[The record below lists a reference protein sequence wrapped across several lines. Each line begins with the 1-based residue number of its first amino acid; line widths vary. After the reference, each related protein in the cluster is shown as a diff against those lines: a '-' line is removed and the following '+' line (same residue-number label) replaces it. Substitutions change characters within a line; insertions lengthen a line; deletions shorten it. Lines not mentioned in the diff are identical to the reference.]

1 MDRMRILVAASEAT
15 PFAKTGGL
23 GDVVGALPKEL
34 ARLGHEVVVF
44 LPQYKSVDLQAH
56 RTQKLDWTVTI
67 PVAGKNQGAQLE
79 SVRDRKLPL
88 THYFVH
94 NEPLF
99 GRDGI
104 YVDPRTGTDYVDN
117 DLRYSFFARAVMESL
132 RELGWKPDIIH
143 VHDWQAGIIP
153 VLLRTVY
160 ASDSFF
166 RGVKSVLTIHNLAY
180 QGVFPRERFTNLSLP
195 EELFY
200 ATGPL
205 EFYEKVN
212 FLKGAIMFAD
222 RITTVSPNYAREI
235 QSDPEFGCG
244 MEGVLRNRAN
254 DVVGILNGV
263 DYTVWSPSRD
273 RVIPYR
279 YHLPNLSGKR
289 STQVELLNRAGLPV
303 RERTPVIGMISRLVD
318 QKGLD
323 LIDAAA
329 DRLFGRDIQMLVLGT
344 GEQRYHDQ
352 LLRLQKQYPD
362 KLKVWLTFDDDLA
375 HWIEAGSDIFLMPS
389 RFEPCGLNQ
398 MYSLKYGTVPIVHLV
413 GGLADTVDDYN
424 PDTGEGTGFVFTDYT
439 PEAMLAAVDRASEL
453 FTRKRAWT
461 RLMKSGMKQDF
472 SWASSAARY
481 QELFG
486 QLVTPT

>member
-1 MDRMRILVAASEAT
+1 
-15 PFAKTGGL
+15 
-23 GDVVGALPKEL
+23 
-34 ARLGHEVVVF
+34 
-44 LPQYKSVDLQAH
+44 
-56 RTQKLDWTVTI
+56 
-67 PVAGKNQGAQLE
+67 
-79 SVRDRKLPL
+79 
-88 THYFVH
+88 
-94 NEPLF
+94 
-99 GRDGI
+99 
-104 YVDPRTGTDYVDN
+104 
-117 DLRYSFFARAVMESL
+117 
-132 RELGWKPDIIH
+132 
-143 VHDWQAGIIP
+143 
-153 VLLRTVY
+153 
-160 ASDSFF
+160 
-166 RGVKSVLTIHNLAY
+166 
-180 QGVFPRERFTNLSLP
+180 
-195 EELFY
+195 
-200 ATGPL
+200 
-205 EFYEKVN
+205 
-212 FLKGAIMFAD
+212 MFAD